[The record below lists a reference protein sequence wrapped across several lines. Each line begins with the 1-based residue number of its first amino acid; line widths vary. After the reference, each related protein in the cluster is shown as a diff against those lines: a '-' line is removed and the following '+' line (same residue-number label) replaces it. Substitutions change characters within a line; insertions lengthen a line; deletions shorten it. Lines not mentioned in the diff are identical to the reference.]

1 MIQFYNFKK
10 YLEITHIMSVK
21 LSPIIAGVMNWG
33 VWDKNL
39 NTKEMNHL
47 IHLFFENGIT
57 TFDHADIY
65 GGYTTEAAFGKALTE
80 SKIDRKK
87 IQLITKCGIQYTSEN
102 RPNNSIKHYEY
113 SKDYIIWSAENSLK
127 NLQTD
132 YLDVF
137 LLHRPS
143 PLMQADEI
151 AEAVS
156 KLKADGKILS
166 FGVSNFTPFQT
177 ELLRQKT
184 EISFNQ
190 VQFSAT
196 HYEAMLDGS
205 FDYMQV
211 HNIKPMAWNPLGT
224 VFRENTDQT
233 FRLRQL
239 LAKLVEKYHI
249 GSDIILLAWIM
260 QHPAGISPVAGTVNS
275 GRIQQLMKAK
285 SLVLDKQDWFA
296 IWTESMG
303 NRVP

>member
-1 MIQFYNFKK
+1 
-10 YLEITHIMSVK
+10 MSVE

-39 NTKEMNHL
+39 NTKEFTHL
-47 IHLFFENGIT
+47 INLFIENGIT

-65 GGYTTEAAFGKALTE
+65 GGYTTEASFGKALSE

-166 FGVSNFTPFQT
+166 FGVSNFTPSQT

-184 EISFNQ
+184 DVSFNQ

-196 HYEAMLDGS
+196 HHEAMLDGS
-205 FDYMQV
+205 FDYMQI

>member
-1 MIQFYNFKK
+1 
-10 YLEITHIMSVK
+10 MSVQ
-21 LSPIIAGVMNWG
+21 LSTIIAGVMNWG

-39 NTKEMNHL
+39 NIKEFTHL
-47 IHLFFENGIT
+47 INLFIENGIT

-65 GGYTTEAAFGKALTE
+65 GGYTTEASFGKALSE
-80 SKIDRKK
+80 SKINREK
-87 IQLITKCGIQYTSEN
+87 IQLITKCGIQYISEN
-102 RPNNSIKHYEY
+102 RPDNRIKHYEY

-156 KLKADGKILS
+156 KLKADGKIKS
-166 FGVSNFTPFQT
+166 FGVSNFTPFQI

-196 HYEAMLDGS
+196 HHEAMLDGS

-211 HNIKPMAWNPLGT
+211 HGIRPMSWNPLGT

-239 LAKLVEKYHI
+239 LAKLVEKYQT

-260 QHPAGISPVAGTVNS
+260 QHPAGVLPVVGTVNS

-303 NRVP
+303 NKVP

>member
-1 MIQFYNFKK
+1 
-10 YLEITHIMSVK
+10 MSVQ

-39 NTKEMNHL
+39 NTNEFTHL
-47 IHLFFENGIT
+47 INLFIENGIT

-65 GGYTTEAAFGKALTE
+65 GGYTTEASFGKALSE

-87 IQLITKCGIQYTSEN
+87 IQLITKCGIQYVSEN

-132 YLDVF
+132 YLDVL

-166 FGVSNFTPFQT
+166 FGVSNFTSSQT

-196 HYEAMLDGS
+196 HHEAMLDGS
-205 FDYMQV
+205 FDYMQI

-303 NRVP
+303 NKVP

>member
-1 MIQFYNFKK
+1 
-10 YLEITHIMSVK
+10 MSVQ

-39 NTKEMNHL
+39 NTNEFTHL
-47 IHLFFENGIT
+47 INLFIENGIT

-65 GGYTTEAAFGKALTE
+65 GGYTTEASFGKALSE

-87 IQLITKCGIQYTSEN
+87 IQLITKCGIQYVSEN

-166 FGVSNFTPFQT
+166 FGVSNFTSSQT

-196 HYEAMLDGS
+196 HHEAMLDGS
-205 FDYMQV
+205 FDYMQI

-260 QHPAGISPVAGTVNS
+260 QHPARISPVAGTVNS

>member
-1 MIQFYNFKK
+1 
-10 YLEITHIMSVK
+10 MSVE

-39 NTKEMNHL
+39 NTNEFTHL
-47 IHLFFENGIT
+47 INLFIENGIT

-65 GGYTTEAAFGKALTE
+65 GGYTTEASFGKALTE

>member
-1 MIQFYNFKK
+1 
-10 YLEITHIMSVK
+10 MSVE

-39 NTKEMNHL
+39 NTNEFTHL
-47 IHLFFENGIT
+47 INLFIENGIT

-65 GGYTTEAAFGKALTE
+65 GGYTTEASFGKALSE

-87 IQLITKCGIQYTSEN
+87 IQLITKCGIQYVSEN

-132 YLDVF
+132 YLDVL

-166 FGVSNFTPFQT
+166 FGVSNFTSSQT

-196 HYEAMLDGS
+196 HHEAMLDGS
-205 FDYMQV
+205 FDYMQI

-239 LAKLVEKYHI
+239 LAKLVEKYRI

>member
-1 MIQFYNFKK
+1 
-10 YLEITHIMSVK
+10 MSVQ

-39 NTKEMNHL
+39 NTNEFTHL
-47 IHLFFENGIT
+47 INLFIENGIT

-65 GGYTTEAAFGKALTE
+65 GGYTTEASFGKALSE

-87 IQLITKCGIQYTSEN
+87 IQLITKCGIQYVSEN

-132 YLDVF
+132 YLDVL

-166 FGVSNFTPFQT
+166 FGVSNFTSSQT

-184 EISFNQ
+184 DVSFNQ

-196 HYEAMLDGS
+196 HHEAMLDGS
-205 FDYMQV
+205 FDYMQI

-239 LAKLVEKYHI
+239 LAKLVEKYHM

>member
-1 MIQFYNFKK
+1 MSIQ
-10 YLEITHIMSVK
+10 

-33 VWDKNL
+33 IWDKNL
-39 NTKEMNHL
+39 NTKEFTHL
-47 IHLFFENGIT
+47 INLFIENGIT

-65 GGYTTEAAFGKALTE
+65 GGYTTEASFGKALSE

-102 RPNNSIKHYEY
+102 RPNNWIKHYEY

-132 YLDVF
+132 YLDVL

-143 PLMQADEI
+143 PLMQSDEI

-156 KLKADGKILS
+156 KLKTDGKILS
-166 FGVSNFTPFQT
+166 FGVSNFTSSQT

-196 HYEAMLDGS
+196 HHEAMLDGS
-205 FDYMQV
+205 FDYMQI

-239 LAKLVEKYHI
+239 LAKLVEKYHV

-285 SLVLDKQDWFA
+285 SLILDKQDWFA

-303 NRVP
+303 NKVP